1 MEMHRA
7 QKPWSQNVVLVVM
20 DLSKDVSSCAINWA
34 LSNVARNGDILRLL
48 GIITHVQNSMGF
60 KSRIDSNTWNGAS
73 RKTLETEIE
82 NKRCMLQ
89 NINNLDNKCKKAGV
103 QLTIEVCVGQNPK
116 TIVVEEAK
124 NSGAY
129 HVVVDK
135 TMKKDRKYFIDN
147 LTCFVTRV
155 RASGGAESIRSF
167 AVSKPTPQPPAGGPT
182 PFNTL
187 CSSFYISSQSS
198 SYTKNLS
205 TNDSLR
211 GSSVSSTTFNQDF
224 KESKER
230 MGLPTT
236 TKRNS
241 MASTNSTSISS
252 FSMTFDTISSCDD
265 LFSISHETI
274 SERDAS
280 LCGSELTT
288 SDHNNAGG
296 SGVMSTRVDIKV
308 DGPRNTIPRP
318 QWNARSSA
326 PQFDESLKLSSGLSS
341 SQLSH
346 GLPIR
351 SSMNRNSALSRTS
364 SGNASSV
371 CGRSEGCGRSLGST
385 RSTASGVSA
394 GSGWSGGSI
403 RSAGT
408 VRPAMRQ
415 AVTISKTV
423 WVWTTSKD
431 VMTASVEGG
440 WSTFIFTNETMDLAN
455 EWTSL
460 AKINPLYLEDCQF
473 LNSENKQVA
482 ILGQVG
488 SSEELD
494 ILSDL
499 MAKAKIVVMDA
510 LDWQCHGQQIF
521 PAENM
526 VAAFLGSNTALYA
539 IASTASDAQLYLE
552 ALEKGADGIV
562 LHTDDITEVFALKSP
577 RWSLL
582 VWEIVFVSIYVIY

>member
-1 MEMHRA
+1 
-7 QKPWSQNVVLVVM
+7 
-20 DLSKDVSSCAINWA
+20 
-34 LSNVARNGDILRLL
+34 
-48 GIITHVQNSMGF
+48 
-60 KSRIDSNTWNGAS
+60 
-73 RKTLETEIE
+73 
-82 NKRCMLQ
+82 
-89 NINNLDNKCKKAGV
+89 
-103 QLTIEVCVGQNPK
+103 
-116 TIVVEEAK
+116 
-124 NSGAY
+124 
-129 HVVVDK
+129 
-135 TMKKDRKYFIDN
+135 MKKDRKYFIDN

-346 GLPIR
+346 GKKQSL
-351 SSMNRNSALSRTS
+351 SS
-364 SGNASSV
+364 
-371 CGRSEGCGRSLGST
+371 
-385 RSTASGVSA
+385 
-394 GSGWSGGSI
+394 
-403 RSAGT
+403 
-408 VRPAMRQ
+408 
-415 AVTISKTV
+415 
-423 WVWTTSKD
+423 
-431 VMTASVEGG
+431 
-440 WSTFIFTNETMDLAN
+440 
-455 EWTSL
+455 
-460 AKINPLYLEDCQF
+460 
-473 LNSENKQVA
+473 
-482 ILGQVG
+482 
-488 SSEELD
+488 
-494 ILSDL
+494 
-499 MAKAKIVVMDA
+499 
-510 LDWQCHGQQIF
+510 
-521 PAENM
+521 
-526 VAAFLGSNTALYA
+526 
-539 IASTASDAQLYLE
+539 
-552 ALEKGADGIV
+552 
-562 LHTDDITEVFALKSP
+562 
-577 RWSLL
+577 
-582 VWEIVFVSIYVIY
+582 